1 MKSAILAT
9 LIASATAF
17 APSATT
23 RSSTQL
29 NEFANGLVGGESVE
43 PMPFRPDGP
52 KNAANF
58 DPAGFTE
65 VRIVNSIDTM
75 VSVSWME
82 RIYVM
87 SVVCISLDNYLPS
100 LTNTSFRNL
109 LH

>member
-1 MKSAILAT
+1 MDLTRLHPPADLQKSALHLQKTPSTMKSAILAT

-65 VRIVNSIDTM
+65 VRMLI
-75 VSVSWME
+75 
-82 RIYVM
+82 
-87 SVVCISLDNYLPS
+87 
-100 LTNTSFRNL
+100 
-109 LH
+109 

>member
-65 VRIVNSIDTM
+65 VRMFNMTTDN
-75 VSVSWME
+75 SVSKMK
-82 RIYVM
+82 RIYDE
-87 SVVCISLDNYLPS
+87 CC
-100 LTNTSFRNL
+100 
-109 LH
+109 LHVF

>member
-9 LIASATAF
+9 LLASATAF

-65 VRIVNSIDTM
+65 VRYVAFRRWTM
-75 VSVSWME
+75 AFLRWRECM
-82 RIYVM
+82 M
-87 SVVCISLDNYLPS
+87 SACM
-100 LTNTSFRNL
+100 SFEPLFNL
-109 LH
+109 FD

>member
-65 VRIVNSIDTM
+65 VRRVNNRCLSSFLRWRGYYM
-75 VSVSWME
+75 
-82 RIYVM
+82 M
-87 SVVCISLDNYLPS
+87 SVCMSLEPLFTP
-100 LTNTSFRNL
+100 L
-109 LH
+109 

>member
-9 LIASATAF
+9 LIAGTAAF
-17 APSATT
+17 APSAPAART
-23 RSSTQL
+23 TQL

-65 VRIVNSIDTM
+65 VRKEEDENETIRWIVEMIA
-75 VSVSWME
+75 
-82 RIYVM
+82 
-87 SVVCISLDNYLPS
+87 SLS
-100 LTNTSFRNL
+100 
-109 LH
+109 